1 MVEGQNHLLTVVLW
15 PPQANYSTH
24 SLSPEINECAFKMRK
39 SWWMSSSSTDRWVW
53 SFEPFGLSCALPPGK
68 LIPHGRGRAGTASS
82 GLSVSLLGLHVR
94 TQNSSTDIAGA
105 TWAFG
110 SGVRRSLGM
119 ETIKMRKSQMSKQ
132 LLSFILFSSCVYM
145 HVQAHVHEYMHI
157 HVYMCVYTY
166 IHRHIRVYIHVYT
179 HTHTHTHTTIG

>member
-1 MVEGQNHLLTVVLW
+1 MAQHLNVAKADDLSLIPRINMVEEQNHLLTVVLW
-15 PPQANYSTH
+15 LPQANYGTH

-39 SWWMSSSSTDRWVW
+39 SWWMSSSSTDRWVL

-68 LIPHGRGRAGTASS
+68 LILHGRGRAGTASS

-132 LLSFILFSSCVYM
+132 LLSLSYL
-145 HVQAHVHEYMHI
+145 AHVFICMYKHMCMNICTYMFI
-157 HVYMCVYTY
+157 CVCIYIYT
-166 IHRHIRVYIHVYT
+166 
-179 HTHTHTHTTIG
+179 